1 MDNLYVKASESKV
14 TRWLRAKVERV
25 AAVLAQQ
32 EAQANAK
39 AAQATAV
46 HEQVN
51 LPGVKQ
57 ESKKENKGTGVTKV
71 TPEDVAR
78 HYREAIDVVGNY
90 LADEWIDLLCKEFGY
105 VG

>member
-39 AAQATAV
+39 P
-46 HEQVN
+46 HR
-51 LPGVKQ
+51 PRP
-57 ESKKENKGTGVTKV
+57 SMS
-71 TPEDVAR
+71 R
-78 HYREAIDVVGNY
+78 
-90 LADEWIDLLCKEFGY
+90 
-105 VG
+105 